1 MPSGPAFTGI
11 LILATSLFKQFR
23 LRLFAKKRLQQKQ
36 RSRHAS
42 ASFKWGIS
50 RIQPAKMLLGPP
62 CAWPDQCRENGR
74 AYRDGWR
81 DGSCNVLH
89 CSTRAFFG
97 PWMGW
102 CVVLALITWH
112 FNCDSTWIVKPWS
125 TRLGALANDVSSRGL
140 PQGRCCRCCP
150 PCLCRRT
157 FCLFCPR
164 LPTQTVIIR
173 MKTRLSRLIT
183 YHLDSLIP
191 WSLIFFLQ
199 LLKMTSNKKVQ
210 EFQIIFAK
218 EIDRYLAKLGTRG
231 KTSAG
236 WSRLAWYSKMLHRIR
251 RSKGNCG
258 TQTVDLSWFYDFA

>member
-1 MPSGPAFTGI
+1 MAFIYIYIYSLNACHLDLPLLEFWSWQPLCSNNSG
-11 LILATSLFKQFR
+11 

-164 LPTQTVIIR
+164 LPTQSSFAW
-173 MKTRLSRLIT
+173 K
-183 YHLDSLIP
+183 LD
-191 WSLIFFLQ
+191 
-199 LLKMTSNKKVQ
+199 
-210 EFQIIFAK
+210 
-218 EIDRYLAKLGTRG
+218 
-231 KTSAG
+231 
-236 WSRLAWYSKMLHRIR
+236 
-251 RSKGNCG
+251 
-258 TQTVDLSWFYDFA
+258 